1 MSNAKPN
8 PERLTEFIPITTM
21 VEVPILSDSEK
32 AEFMASLEAGKREI
46 ADGRGLT
53 FTAEEFGSWL
63 SKSAAEARARK
74 IKHV

>member
-1 MSNAKPN
+1 
-8 PERLTEFIPITTM
+8 

-63 SKSAAEARARK
+63 SKSAAEARVRK